1 MDEMPTEPGPAPEE
15 PATAPASSVT
25 SRRMLMLGAVG
36 ASTVIAVRPALAQAT
51 ASVLTCQIPVP
62 DPGNA
67 GKYIDRNGNVVNPG
81 PLGPL
86 GALFG
91 GPYPP
96 PSRPFTGEEV
106 RAALTKRIPARH
118 DLLFQRRLSEIYPEA
133 ERRSGWL
140 YLLRIHPEPHG
151 LSAWPIRAGARRGR
165 RC

>member
-1 MDEMPTEPGPAPEE
+1 MDDTPSKPGPASDSAPEAQAD
-15 PATAPASSVT
+15 ATASSVT

-36 ASTVIAVRPALAQAT
+36 ASTVIAVRPALAQTT
-51 ASVLTCQIPVP
+51 ASVLNCQIPVP
-62 DPGNA
+62 GPGDA

-106 RAALTKRIPARH
+106 RNALYKGMSLPGTTYYSNDAYLKYIRK
-118 DLLFQRRLSEIYPEA
+118 LSGGQ
-133 ERRSGWL
+133 SG
-140 YLLRIHPEPHG
+140 YTCF
-151 LSAWPIRAGARRGR
+151 LSVQNPRT
-165 RC
+165 

>member
-106 RAALTKRIPARH
+106 RAALTKGVYLPGTTYYSNDAYLKYIRK
-118 DLLFQRRLSEIYPEA
+118 LS
-133 ERRSGWL
+133 G
-140 YLLRIHPEPHG
+140 G
-151 LSAWPIRAGARRGR
+151 QAGYTCFVSIQNPTG
-165 RC
+165 

>member
-1 MDEMPTEPGPAPEE
+1 MGDRFVMDDTPSEPGPASDSAPE
-15 PATAPASSVT
+15 AQADAAASSVT

-36 ASTVIAVRPALAQAT
+36 ASTVIAVRPALAQTT
-51 ASVLTCQIPVP
+51 ASVLNCQIPVP
-62 DPGNA
+62 GPGDA

-106 RAALTKRIPARH
+106 RNALYKGMSLPGATYYSNDAYLKYIRK
-118 DLLFQRRLSEIYPEA
+118 LSGGQ
-133 ERRSGWL
+133 SG
-140 YLLRIHPEPHG
+140 YTCF
-151 LSAWPIRAGARRGR
+151 LSVQNPRT
-165 RC
+165 

>member
-106 RAALTKRIPARH
+106 RDAATLNAS
-118 DLLFQRRLSEIYPEA
+118 LL
-133 ERRSGWL
+133 
-140 YLLRIHPEPHG
+140 
-151 LSAWPIRAGARRGR
+151 AWPNVMLRLNRPLPRRTWLRQSSFSRVAFRLDDPAPFVRLLAWRGGQR
-165 RC
+165 PG

>member
-25 SRRMLMLGAVG
+25 SRRMLMLSAVG

-91 GPYPP
+91 G
-96 PSRPFTGEEV
+96 
-106 RAALTKRIPARH
+106 RIRRHPAR
-118 DLLFQRRLSEIYPEA
+118 SP
-133 ERRSGWL
+133 
-140 YLLRIHPEPHG
+140 
-151 LSAWPIRAGARRGR
+151 ARRCAR
-165 RC
+165 PSPRAYTCPARPIIPTTPI